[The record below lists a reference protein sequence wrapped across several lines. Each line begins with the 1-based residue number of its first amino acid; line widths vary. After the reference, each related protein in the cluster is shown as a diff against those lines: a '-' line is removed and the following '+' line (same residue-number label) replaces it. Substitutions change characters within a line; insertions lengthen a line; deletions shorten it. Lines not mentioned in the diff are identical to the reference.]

1 MSGLMARIR
10 SLWRGGS
17 AIIPAANPRNQP
29 QKPAPET
36 ERRQMKSRDRRLAV
50 HLHPRAERAVRT
62 IRSSAARRAFDASM
76 PRAMYS
82 RARSST

>member
-50 HLHPRAERAVRT
+50 HLHPRAERAVRP
-62 IRSSAARRAFDASM
+62 IRSSAARAFDASM